1 MAVPTGTASMLDI
14 QNEFGGS
21 APISLSE
28 YYGAAAGVPASGT
41 ISINDFRGK
50 SSAFYASITTH
61 QQQLNLRSW
70 AVSVGWNQSSNAVIT
85 VNSGVYLWSDNTGVA
100 GLTIDGS
107 WPAGLTLVNYGYIIG
122 KGGNGRGYYVYP
134 TSGGPAL
141 NMYSGSVTIQNQS
154 GGYIAGGGGGGGGRV
169 TNIRYGGG
177 GGGAGGGAGGSGW
190 GQAGGAGGAI
200 GQAGSHGSGIDSV
213 SNGKGGGAGGGG
225 GNPDGGGGG
234 GGRLP
239 SNAYGGA
246 GGGYYYYGG
255 GGGYYNNAG
264 GTGRMDNDYGGGNGG
279 GGFGANGGTS
289 SFNAGGSGGKAI
301 NANQGYTL
309 SNSGTIWG
317 AT

>member
-28 YYGAAAGVPASGT
+28 YYGAAAGVPTSGT
-41 ISINDFRGK
+41 ISINNFRGK

-100 GLTIDGS
+100 GLTVDGS
-107 WPAGLTLVNYGYIIG
+107 WPAGVTLVNYGYIIG
-122 KGGNGRGYYVYP
+122 KGGNGGATDNTIYNVA
-134 TSGGPAL
+134 TVGGPAL

-154 GGYIAGGGGGGGGRV
+154 GGYIAGGGGGGGGAQEAA
-169 TNIRYGGG
+169 RYRGGG
-177 GGGAGGGAGGSGW
+177 GGGAGGGVGLGGAAGGSIGAAGANSTG
-190 GQAGGAGGAI
+190 GQ
-200 GQAGSHGSGIDSV
+200 
-213 SNGKGGGAGGGG
+213 GGGAGGGG
-225 GNPDGGGGG
+225 GGWQGSDARGGG
-234 GGRLP
+234 GGRILT
-239 SNAYGGA
+239 NAYGGTA
-246 GGGYYYYGG
+246 A
-255 GGGYYNNAG
+255 N
-264 GTGRMDNDYGGGNGG
+264 GGGNGG
-279 GGFGANGGTS
+279 SNGNAGSNGWRLDNDYCAGGGGAGYGAKGGKGYKAAYANGAN
-289 SFNAGGSGGKAI
+289 GGKAI